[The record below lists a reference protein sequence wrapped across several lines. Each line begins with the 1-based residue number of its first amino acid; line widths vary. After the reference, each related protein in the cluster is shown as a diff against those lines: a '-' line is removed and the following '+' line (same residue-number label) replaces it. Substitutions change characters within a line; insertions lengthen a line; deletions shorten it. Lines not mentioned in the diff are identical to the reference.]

1 MFLLYSFSITPV
13 VTLDFEALSTSL
25 MFAACETRH
34 CVNVT
39 IVDDIMV
46 ESDEIFDINL
56 ERTSDLLSSI
66 ILNATARMIEITDN
80 DGELCSR
87 FVLMNL

>member
-1 MFLLYSFSITPV
+1 MA
-13 VTLDFEALSTSL
+13 TLDYEALSTSL
-25 MFAACETRH
+25 MFAICEARH

-46 ESDEIFDINL
+46 ESDEIFDVNL

-66 ILNATARMIEITDN
+66 ILNSTARMIEITNN

-87 FVLMNL
+87 FVK